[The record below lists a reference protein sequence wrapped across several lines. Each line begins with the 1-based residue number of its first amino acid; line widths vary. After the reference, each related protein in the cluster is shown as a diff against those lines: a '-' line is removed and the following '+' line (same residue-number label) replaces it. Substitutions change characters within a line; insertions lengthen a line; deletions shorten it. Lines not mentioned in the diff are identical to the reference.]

1 MGNTNREEQLIES
14 QAETF
19 YDVPSLFSE
28 SDILICED
36 CGKEVATHEWY
47 REKLCQKCVN
57 KTLKKLHKME
67 IMELLADDYIDDM
80 ICDGE
85 SEIYAEFGI
94 EEV

>member
-1 MGNTNREEQLIES
+1 MKNTNYEEEQIEA
-14 QAETF
+14 QANAF
-19 YDVPSLFSE
+19 YNRPSLFSE
-28 SDILICED
+28 EEIILCED
-36 CGKEVATHEWY
+36 CKTETATHEWCN
-47 REKLCQKCVN
+47 EKLCKSCIN
-57 KTLKKLHKME
+57 KSLKKFHKME